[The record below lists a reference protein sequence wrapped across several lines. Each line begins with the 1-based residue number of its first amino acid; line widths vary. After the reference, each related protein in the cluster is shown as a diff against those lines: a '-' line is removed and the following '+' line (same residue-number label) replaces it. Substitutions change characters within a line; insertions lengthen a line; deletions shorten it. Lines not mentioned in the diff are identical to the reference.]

1 MPVLKLNSLLLGRT
15 VARKSLSNALA
26 MYFMQEQVCVH
37 IGWPQI
43 QWRGK
48 GADFMDRWMDYKT
61 AGPLHSYIKG
71 PPPQPHT
78 VLSIPIVSSVFRIFT
93 IIIIC
98 SCVDWEK
105 WKRKKKQ
112 SQNVDCV
119 HRPGQWICFW
129 YSSGYTEMS
138 NFLNLFQ
145 VFQITMVANFP
156 SLIGLSFVRCIVFS
170 QFYKSRGIVD

>member
-61 AGPLHSYIKG
+61 AGPLHGYIKG

-78 VLSIPIVSSVFRIFT
+78 VLSIPIVSSVFVIFT

-105 WKRKKKQ
+105 WKRKKKTKSKCRLCPQ
-112 SQNVDCV
+112 TGPV
-119 HRPGQWICFW
+119 
-129 YSSGYTEMS
+129 
-138 NFLNLFQ
+138 NLFLILLWLHRD
-145 VFQITMVANFP
+145 VEFSEFISSLQITMVANFP